1 MRGRGIGFQP
11 VRDATGP
18 TVNADGQDAC
28 PSFVCSCIRRKR
40 NPGISVRMAVY
51 DERYRGNDDCTL
63 HLRHIDLWTLIID
76 RFLMQEWGGDRSPDF
91 DLPQL
96 ESDT

>member
-1 MRGRGIGFQP
+1 
-11 VRDATGP
+11 
-18 TVNADGQDAC
+18 
-28 PSFVCSCIRRKR
+28 
-40 NPGISVRMAVY
+40 MAVY